1 VLDRLGVACYQNLDA
16 AQLALTGW
24 SPPSRREGMA
34 PDQDA
39 PARARA
45 AVRDF
50 WAEHGLD
57 GGSDAAQL
65 VASELV
71 TNAVLHARTW
81 MELALRL
88 LPPLLHIAVTDGSP
102 ESPQITLITDESAE
116 SGRGLLLVDAMAT
129 GWGTLV
135 SHSGKLVWATVRAS
149 SMDEKP
155 S

>member
-1 VLDRLGVACYQNLDA
+1 
-16 AQLALTGW
+16 
-24 SPPSRREGMA
+24 MA
-34 PDQDA
+34 PDRDA

-50 WAEHGLD
+50 WAEYGLD

-81 MELALRL
+81 MELTLRL
-88 LPPLLHIAVTDGSP
+88 LPPLVHIAVTDGSP
-102 ESPQITLITDESAE
+102 ESPHITVIADESAE
-116 SGRGLLLVDAMAT
+116 SGRGLLLVEAMAT
-129 GWGTLV
+129 AWGSLV
-135 SHSGKLVWATVRAS
+135 SHDGKVVWATVPAS
-149 SMDEKP
+149 SMQDER